1 MKKHTKKSKLIFSAI
16 ILVAVVVVIC
26 IFTATPKEA
35 LIDDVAYINQ
45 LDEGFPTG
53 CESVSTVMALNY
65 IGVDISV
72 DDFVD
77 KYLPKSDSTYEF
89 DPYREF
95 GGDPR
100 SKKGGVGC
108 YYTAIETAVNNLI
121 EDQNLDIKVTAL
133 KDVTLEKLCSK
144 YVAKGIPVVMW
155 ATAGMAKT
163 YETKVILKNGQLT
176 SWRSPLHCL
185 LLVGYDEDNCIF
197 HDPLTK
203 SYQSYSKETVRVA
216 YFEMLKQAIVV
227 EKK

>member
-1 MKKHTKKSKLIFSAI
+1 MKSKSKFILSAI
-16 ILVAVVVVIC
+16 ISVAVVTVIC

-35 LIDDVAYINQ
+35 LIEDVPYINQ

-108 YYTAIETAVNNLI
+108 YYTAIEDAVNNLI

-133 KDVTLEKLCSK
+133 KEVTLDKLCSK
-144 YVAKGIPVVMW
+144 YVSKGTPVVMW
-155 ATAGMAKT
+155 ATAGMAET
-163 YETKVILKNGQLT
+163 YETKIILKNGQPT
-176 SWRSPLHCL
+176 VWRSPLHCL
-185 LLVGYDEDNCIF
+185 LLIGYDEDNYIF

-203 SYQSYSKETVRVA
+203 SYQSYSKESVRTA